1 MTLLVNNWSYFSN
14 QLENLRVKKMII
26 EVNTKI
32 LDVLPS
38 INSNQLLFLSIV
50 LDKNQP
56 KYQDVR
62 KIVSLISDDE
72 VQYLVTQ
79 GLITSIERGNSITY
93 IATDQFKKMLETDKS
108 YFDLF
113 YDMYPVYVILP
124 DGVKSYLRANVNK
137 CRNMFNSKVG
147 NSSAMAEHI
156 IDCLKF
162 ELDKKTREGKISYMM
177 TMWNWLSRNQW
188 EVSEEEMQDTE
199 QKTGQSY
206 GTELI

>member
-1 MTLLVNNWSYFSN
+1 MEE
-14 QLENLRVKKMII
+14 Q
-26 EVNTKI
+26 
-32 LDVLPS
+32 
-38 INSNQLLFLSIV
+38 INANQLLFLSIV

-62 KIVSLISDDE
+62 KIVSLIGDDE
-72 VQYLVTQ
+72 IQYLVQQ

-93 IATDQFKKMLETDKS
+93 QPTDKLKEALTLEKS
-108 YFDLF
+108 YFDRF
-113 YDMYPVYVILP
+113 YDMYPVYVVRP
-124 DGVKSYLRANVNK
+124 DGSKSYLRANVNK
-137 CRNMFNSKVG
+137 CRHMFNLKVG

-156 IDCLKF
+156 IKCLEF
-162 ELDKKTREGKISYMM
+162 ELDKKMREGKISYMM

-199 QKTGQSY
+199 QKATNSY